1 MNTCTCVSIIVCIPF
16 SLSLP
21 NNVHTHAWKCCNVHG
36 QQGTIC
42 ETNIHQLHELTD
54 KRWQKIR
61 TNVSMYT
68 TDCLNCVHYIHCIHM
83 YIHITGKPLI
93 SAKKSLSVLGVHV
106 DIYTSFS
113 FLSITICSLPL
124 SQTQTRCYCH
134 THVTTSMHT

>member
-16 SLSLP
+16 SLSLSICISLSLP

-106 DIYTSFS
+106 DIYYS
-113 FLSITICSLPL
+113 
-124 SQTQTRCYCH
+124 YCNIKGTARWYISH
-134 THVTTSMHT
+134 MHLTVEL